1 MSSKKGFA
9 KETACAIVCA
19 IENTLLPILS
29 TINKNGAV
37 QKIEKRT
44 KQIDGVLFVKY
55 HVLKTPT
62 LDSIQTTFT
71 ICPGSK
77 TTN

>member
-1 MSSKKGFA
+1 MTNKKGFA
-9 KETACAIVCA
+9 KETARAIVCA
-19 IENTLLPILS
+19 IENVFLPIWA
-29 TINKNGAV
+29 TINKNGGV
-37 QKIEKRT
+37 KKKEKRT
-44 KQIDGVLFVKY
+44 KQIGDVLFVEY

-71 ICPGSK
+71 ICPNNK